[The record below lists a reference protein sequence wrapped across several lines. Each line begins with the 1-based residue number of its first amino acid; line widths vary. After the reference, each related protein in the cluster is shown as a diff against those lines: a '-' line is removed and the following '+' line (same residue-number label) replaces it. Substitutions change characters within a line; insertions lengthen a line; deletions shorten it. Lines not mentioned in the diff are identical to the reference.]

1 MTSVRRR
8 DVYHKLRRQV
18 CKDVLLVAFTVL
30 VHIGEQLVLLSEQPM
45 HWQLVDEFLLSMDT
59 QLLEVD
65 TARDGRPLETVQG
78 QVCLL

>member
-45 HWQLVDEFLLSMDT
+45 HW
-59 QLLEVD
+59 
-65 TARDGRPLETVQG
+65 
-78 QVCLL
+78 

>member
-18 CKDVLLVAFTVL
+18 CKDVLLGAFTVL
-30 VHIGEQLVLLSEQPM
+30 VHIGEQLVLLGEQPM
-45 HWQLVDEFLLSMDT
+45 HWQLVDEFLLPMDT

-78 QVCLL
+78 QVSLL